1 MSAID
6 FFLATEGGDIL
17 TTEGGDW
24 ILLYSFADA
33 DAIMYGLMVDWDGDG
48 QFGNNNSEESR
59 VLKWAVDR
67 GRTRLIGGKGRGFEP
82 YRVGTLR
89 IDLDNSDG
97 RYNPYNT
104 GGDLYGILDPGKQ
117 MKFQAAVYS
126 ESEPLGFTSY
136 DIFTGYM
143 TNLVPQGWNKIAYME
158 CEDGL
163 GQLQG
168 TEIEQVGTR
177 DFDDNVAGLVERIAE
192 LANYPFNV
200 DASNE
205 PAGDEFL
212 AYFYIAPNDALKELY
227 NLTSATLGSIAC
239 EGDGT
244 LVYHS
249 IHDDDLPVV
258 TLTDENTLKN
268 LTLPNPWDFRRDQVV
283 VHGYQLDLAAAV
295 NPRPVYENK
304 GVTPRVDIEAGSSVT
319 LNLKY
324 NTIITTWDGTFISK
338 TFVGG
343 IPINNLSSMQVWSST
358 TGNFDDRAISAFVPA
373 TVDYNGVDFITLT
386 FHNTSGVTRYVHEV
400 VFLSSPAPL
409 VLYQFN
415 KLDRKFTYGT
425 PIPDRESSEFIIRDN
440 LYWSVFA
447 WLFSG
452 GVYYSS
458 VLAWITDAQQA
469 RVDRLGNILASY
481 LASNIPHPTL
491 QIEGRT
497 DLQFTI
503 DVEKRVTYNSD
514 TLGISGDY
522 RVAGLRHET
531 LGSPQAVRTTV
542 YLYPLIP
549 ST

>member
-33 DAIMYGLMVDWDGDG
+33 TTKMYGLMVDWNGDG
-48 QFGNNNSEESR
+48 QFANGGEESR
-59 VLKWAVDR
+59 MLKWAVDR

-117 MKFQAAVYS
+117 MKFQAATYS

-168 TEIEQVGTR
+168 QEIQQVTTSAYQ
-177 DFDDNVAGLVERIAE
+177 DDVAGWIENIAD
-192 LANYPFNV
+192 LADYPFGVN
-200 DASNE
+200 AS
-205 PAGDEFL
+205 PDDPSDDRFL
-212 AYFYIAPNDALKELY
+212 SDFFIAPNDALDELY
-227 NLTSATLGSIAC
+227 KLTSATLGSIAC

-249 IHDDDLPVV
+249 IHEADAAAVI
-258 TLTDENTLKN
+258 LTDENTLNN

-283 VHGYQLDLAAAV
+283 INGYFLEMAYPVTNTVLVDSV
-295 NPRPVYENK
+295 NS
-304 GVTPRVDIEAGSSVT
+304 VTPPIYLEASEETIQTS
-319 LNLKY
+319 KY
-324 NTIITTWDGTFISK
+324 YLRWTTPTGEIASK
-338 TFVGG
+338 TMLGG
-343 IPINNLSSMQVWSST
+343 INPGGEFHCLISNDPDP
-358 TGNFDDRAISAFVPA
+358 TGTPLTQEWLPRVVFIGIDH
-373 TVDYNGVDFITLT
+373 ITLAYA
-386 FHNTSGVTRYVHEV
+386 NTSAGESFVHILQYYQP
-400 VFLSSPAPL
+400 LSIYA
-409 VLYQFN
+409 
-415 KLDRKFTYGT
+415 KLFDKQDYRMTYG
-425 PIPDRESSEFIIRDN
+425 SGGGSAKFVIRDN
-440 LYWSVFA
+440 LYWSVITFFNPIA
-447 WLFSG
+447 GYQRG
-452 GVYYSS
+452 GGDI
-458 VLAWITDAQQA
+458 ATIKQQA
-469 RVDRLGNILASY
+469 RVDRLGNTLAGY

-491 QIEGRT
+491 QIEGRS